1 MAHSISG
8 VFGNAFEDLVDDFTT
23 TVIFRESKDAF
34 SPLKKGYES
43 KNPSDWDNAVS
54 SAITTLQMGISMYA
68 VGWINS
74 TLLPLL
80 YRRASII
87 FGYVVTGALARKAKK
102 LNLGGKTMSKV
113 SALLSSVTEHR
124 QKNTE
129 IAINMM
135 NHQDNMLMQKM
146 KIANHSKRSLDSRIT
161 ASYSEQQLKAVD
173 LMTIKTKTGT
183 WTSSLEDRN
192 LYQRASGTKFPPGQ
206 SWSKFSKKL
215 NSFQEFAKNAEN
227 EVISKAQVEFDT
239 WVANGLKGV
248 K

>member
-1 MAHSISG
+1 MANITD
-8 VFGNAFEDLVDDFTT
+8 VFGNAFEDLIDDFTT
-23 TVIFRESKDAF
+23 TVIFKESKDAF
-34 SPLKKGYES
+34 APLKKGYES
-43 KNPSDWDNAVS
+43 NNPSDWDNAVAG
-54 SAITTLQMGISMYA
+54 AIGTLQMGISMYA

-87 FGYVVTGALARKAKK
+87 FAYSVSGKVADAMKGVK
-102 LNLGGKTMSKV
+102 GKTARVVGKGLGLFLGS
-113 SALLSSVTEHR
+113 TEVR

-129 IAINMM
+129 TAINMM
-135 NHQDNMLMQKM
+135 NHQDNMMMQKM

-183 WTSSLEDRN
+183 WTSSIEDKK
-192 LYQRASGTKFPPGQ
+192 LYQRASGTKFPKGQ

-215 NSFQEFAKNAEN
+215 NSFQEFAKNAED